1 MNTDN
6 FVRFQ
11 EEADGMIGHLP
22 IGYEAWLGYRLE
34 VFNVEEWA
42 DIDAWDEDDDCPIAL
57 CKTYT
62 DSFNITFEAR
72 GYLSE
77 DDHFIRY
84 EKLKLRIVEDDG
96 WYELVDSVPSAYL
109 RMMLRSTFNRFLAS
123 KSKLNVKTEDEWTW
137 LARPFG

>member
-1 MNTDN
+1 MKGDKNMELNSIKQQLINREHFMLAPYATFSDKSKGRD
-6 FVRFQ
+6 F
-11 EEADGMIGHLP
+11 
-22 IGYEAWLGYRLE
+22 
-34 VFNVEEWA
+34 
-42 DIDAWDEDDDCPIAL
+42 EDDDCPIAL

-109 RMMLRSTFNRFLAS
+109 RMMLRSTFNSFLAS

-137 LARPFG
+137 LARPFW